1 MSANAPVVDQN
12 VSATLRME
20 MAVER
25 GEALSVVLLLSF
37 IYLFIVLFFSCQM
50 LTCVCHSIFWQQ
62 VSMKH
67 LVKSLQCH
75 LAKPDCTFYGL
86 FSAISV
92 NLLKNN
98 LNLY

>member
-1 MSANAPVVDQN
+1 MFSISANAPVVDQN
-12 VSATLRME
+12 VSATIRME

-25 GEALSVVLLLSF
+25 GEALSV
-37 IYLFIVLFFSCQM
+37 
-50 LTCVCHSIFWQQ
+50 Q

-86 FSAISV
+86 FFSRFCKPVEKSWQKN

>member
-1 MSANAPVVDQN
+1 MFSISANAPVVDQN
-12 VSATLRME
+12 VSATIRME

-37 IYLFIVLFFSCQM
+37 IYLFFSSQM
-50 LTCVCHSIFWQQ
+50 FTGVCHSIFSQQ

-86 FSAISV
+86 FFSRFFKPV
-92 NLLKNN
+92 EK
-98 LNLY
+98 